1 MAKTL
6 KHIAVLAEDGH
17 GFLAELKIRKNFT
30 FEANFASDFA
40 YAMTYSFDD
49 LKDNGGKTNMTM
61 EDIKCIAQL
70 VNGSIVIVEMEAE
83 FKDVDGN
90 AIEIKE
96 APKRD
101 RFEQLM
107 RSFMEDKK
115 G

>member
-30 FEANFASDFA
+30 FEANCAPGFA

-49 LKDNGGKTNMTM
+49 LKDNGGKSNMTM
-61 EDIKCIAQL
+61 KDIECIANL

-96 APKRD
+96 D
-101 RFEQLM
+101 
-107 RSFMEDKK
+107 
-115 G
+115 

>member
-17 GFLAELKIRKNFT
+17 RFLTELKIRKNFT
-30 FEANFASDFA
+30 FEANFTQGFSN
-40 YAMTYSFDD
+40 AMTYSFDD
-49 LKDNGGKTNMTM
+49 LKENGGKSNMTM
-61 EDIKCIAQL
+61 DGIERIAKL
-70 VNGSIVIVEMEAE
+70 VDGSIVIVEMEAE

-96 APKRD
+96 APKQD

-107 RSFMEDKK
+107 SSLTED
-115 G
+115 